1 MEEISGEV
9 KQQLS
14 SNLSSPNGISM
25 VMMTP
30 AGSFHPA
37 RLLPPPL
44 PFPLLS
50 SRPSLY
56 GLFPFLIVSSFL
68 LSSWLCLLLTILLC
82 CFSVIYSSSLCFPP
96 VSSSPLSPLYFP
108 SLHFSFSSSS
118 PPPCLRHLLYSFSS
132 SLSSYFSPSVICSF
146 LSCPFPVFLYY
157 LLLSLLLLFTP
168 HLFIILLCSLFLSLI
183 FLFFQFAF
191 PITFFTSLL
200 FLCLFTFLS
209 SLLTPPFY
217 YIFSSIFS
225 SLLPFSLWSTIH
237 PMLLLDLKSSSP
249 PPFISHFPLPLLLP
263 PLLCSF
269 LYLFFPVKLSL
280 SSFQFPSFL
289 SWFLSSLFL
298 VFPFFLLCSLSHTSS
313 HFLSILFPLAF
324 SSFLLAFPPDSIPPH
339 LLLCCFLSFFS
350 PLLIVSFLISV
361 QFPIISSSPRLFYVL
376 FCFLIEYCAPLS
388 PLKVSPPTTSP
399 R

>member
-183 FLFFQFAF
+183 FLFFSVCF
-191 PITFFTSLL
+191 PHH
-200 FLCLFTFLS
+200 FLHLFTL
-209 SLLTPPFY
+209 PVPFY
-217 YIFSSIFS
+217 FPFFSADSPLLLHFFLYFLIPP
-225 SLLPFSLWSTIH
+225 SLLP
-237 PMLLLDLKSSSP
+237 LKYYP
-249 PPFISHFPLPLLLP
+249 SH
-263 PLLCSF
+263 
-269 LYLFFPVKLSL
+269 
-280 SSFQFPSFL
+280 
-289 SWFLSSLFL
+289 
-298 VFPFFLLCSLSHTSS
+298 
-313 HFLSILFPLAF
+313 
-324 SSFLLAFPPDSIPPH
+324 
-339 LLLCCFLSFFS
+339 
-350 PLLIVSFLISV
+350 
-361 QFPIISSSPRLFYVL
+361 
-376 FCFLIEYCAPLS
+376 APARS
-388 PLKVSPPTTSP
+388 
-399 R
+399 